1 MPVEVEEMSTGV
13 PTHPVP
19 PAAKKRAADK
29 RALVENGTLSPEW
42 YFEPQMT
49 TSPENGWVP
58 EVGIYQGKLPN
69 KGRFHLGYMK
79 KFFRTREDAC
89 EYYDRC
95 NPHMRPLNAHGT
107 YRSDWDPE
115 THLFYIVRANHC
127 FNARMEPFDETL
139 LERTMKK
146 RIKNGRGGYVRL
158 D

>member
-29 RALVENGTLSPEW
+29 RAPGGEW
-42 YFEPQMT
+42 YLEPR
-49 TSPENGWVP
+49 PGENGWVL
-58 EVGIYQGKLPN
+58 EVGIFQPRLPN

-79 KFFRTREDAC
+79 KFFRTRKDAC

-107 YRSDWDPE
+107 YRSDWDPQ
-115 THLFYIVRANHC
+115 THLFYVVRANHC
-127 FNARMEPFDETL
+127 FNARMEPFDETPP
-139 LERTMKK
+139 EGTVKK
-146 RIKNGRGGYVRL
+146 RQRVPQAAGSA
-158 D
+158 DP